1 MFDWTLNTEA
11 VVRRCSSKQLL
22 LKLSQISQESTCV
35 GVSFNKVVG
44 LKVCSFM
51 KKRFQRR
58 CFPVKFTKVLRTPFL
73 QNTSSGCFCKLPD
86 KKLDMK
92 TEMWKLKRTTN
103 ISKMSFSA
111 NLYMLKV
118 NNGNIRTMCEIYSK
132 LIIKTP
138 ERLFTAQKITFSI
151 KFLFSKCDQIRR
163 FLRIWSHLLKR
174 SPKINFIRSG

>member
-1 MFDWTLNTEA
+1 
-11 VVRRCSSKQLL
+11 
-22 LKLSQISQESTCV
+22 
-35 GVSFNKVVG
+35 
-44 LKVCSFM
+44 M

-163 FLRIWSHLLKR
+163 FLRMWSHLLKR
-174 SPKINFIRSG
+174 SPKINFMRSGWLWTDFTHCRSVCFHRYLWICRLSKCRLGVLWL